1 MYISFPNTTCKS
13 KLTRILVLCQYIE
26 GVPRINKVIPGTPC
40 DFAHTDTSEMRA
52 AEIFPSIINKEGVCS

>member
-1 MYISFPNTTCKS
+1 MCKF
-13 KLTRILVLCQYIE
+13 KLTRRLVLFQYIE
-26 GVPRINKVIPGTPC
+26 RVPRINKVIPGNPF